1 MGKKLY
7 VGNLPFSATD
17 ESLQEMFA
25 QSGSVTSAKIIMDRD
40 TGRSKGFG
48 FVEMANDDEA
58 EAAIAALNGQE
69 HNGRALTVN
78 EARPREDRGGGG
90 GGGRGGYGGGGGG
103 GGRGGYGGGGG
114 GRGGGGGGYGGG
126 GGGGRGGRDRY

>member
-48 FVEMANDDEA
+48 FVEMSSEEEA
-58 EAAIAALNGQE
+58 SDAIQKLNGQSVG
-69 HNGRALTVN
+69 GRAITVA
-78 EARPREDRGGGG
+78 EARPVTPREDRGGGG
-90 GGGRGGYGGGGGG
+90 GRGRY
-103 GGRGGYGGGGG
+103 
-114 GRGGGGGGYGGG
+114 
-126 GGGGRGGRDRY
+126 

>member
-48 FVEMANDDEA
+48 FVEMASEQEA
-58 EAAIAALNGQE
+58 SDAIQKLNGQSVG
-69 HNGRALTVN
+69 GRAITVA
-78 EARPREDRGGGG
+78 EARPVTPREDRGGGG
-90 GGGRGGYGGGGGG
+90 RS
-103 GGRGGYGGGGG
+103 
-114 GRGGGGGGYGGG
+114 
-126 GGGGRGGRDRY
+126 RY

>member
-48 FVEMANDDEA
+48 FVEMSSDQEA
-58 EAAIAALNGQE
+58 SDAIQKLNGQSVG
-69 HNGRALTVN
+69 GRAITVA
-78 EARPREDRGGGG
+78 EARPVTPREDRGGGG
-90 GGGRGGYGGGGGG
+90 RGRY
-103 GGRGGYGGGGG
+103 
-114 GRGGGGGGYGGG
+114 
-126 GGGGRGGRDRY
+126 

>member
-48 FVEMANDDEA
+48 FVEMASDDEA
-58 EAAIAALNGQE
+58 SDAIQKLNGQSVG
-69 HNGRALTVN
+69 GRAITVA
-78 EARPREDRGGGG
+78 EARPVTPREDRGGGG
-90 GGGRGGYGGGGGG
+90 GRGRY
-103 GGRGGYGGGGG
+103 
-114 GRGGGGGGYGGG
+114 
-126 GGGGRGGRDRY
+126 

>member
-48 FVEMANDDEA
+48 FVEMASEQEA
-58 EAAIAALNGQE
+58 TDAIQKLNGQSVG
-69 HNGRALTVN
+69 GRAITVA
-78 EARPREDRGGGG
+78 EARPVTPREERGG
-90 GGGRGGYGGGGGG
+90 GGGRG
-103 GGRGGYGGGGG
+103 
-114 GRGGGGGGYGGG
+114 
-126 GGGGRGGRDRY
+126 RY

>member
-48 FVEMANDDEA
+48 FVEMSSEQEA
-58 EAAIAALNGQE
+58 TDAIQKLNGQSVG
-69 HNGRALTVN
+69 GRAITVA
-78 EARPREDRGGGG
+78 EARPVTPREERGG
-90 GGGRGGYGGGGGG
+90 GGGRG
-103 GGRGGYGGGGG
+103 
-114 GRGGGGGGYGGG
+114 
-126 GGGGRGGRDRY
+126 RY

>member
-48 FVEMANDDEA
+48 FVEMASEQEA
-58 EAAIAALNGQE
+58 SDAIQKLNGQSVG
-69 HNGRALTVN
+69 GRAITVA
-78 EARPREDRGGGG
+78 EARPVTPREDRGGGG
-90 GGGRGGYGGGGGG
+90 GRGRY
-103 GGRGGYGGGGG
+103 
-114 GRGGGGGGYGGG
+114 
-126 GGGGRGGRDRY
+126 

>member
-48 FVEMANDDEA
+48 FVEMASDE
-58 EAAIAALNGQE
+58 EASDAIQRLNGQSVG
-69 HNGRALTVN
+69 GRAITVA
-78 EARPREDRGGGG
+78 EARPVTPRDDRGGGG
-90 GGGRGGYGGGGGG
+90 GRGRY
-103 GGRGGYGGGGG
+103 
-114 GRGGGGGGYGGG
+114 
-126 GGGGRGGRDRY
+126 

>member
-48 FVEMANDDEA
+48 FVEMASDDEA
-58 EAAIAALNGQE
+58 SDAIQKLNGQSIG
-69 HNGRALTVN
+69 GRAITVA
-78 EARPREDRGGGG
+78 EARPVTPRDDRGGGG
-90 GGGRGGYGGGGGG
+90 GGRGRY
-103 GGRGGYGGGGG
+103 
-114 GRGGGGGGYGGG
+114 
-126 GGGGRGGRDRY
+126 